1 MRKSLFT
8 LLCVCAFAFPGRSNV
23 VCQADRNTPG
33 DMGEITPEREAAAL
47 KFVELHHPELRNLLD
62 ALHEADKKQFKRAIE
77 DIFRVSERLARIKSR
92 TPDRYEIELD
102 LWKVNSR
109 LNLLIASLPMAEDYD
124 TAMTEIERTITQKQN
139 LQLKLLQS
147 EERAAQQR
155 LDRIRKS
162 IAEAKKNGKDNIA
175 KQLQR
180 IRKSYPPTSPNE
192 QAGP

>member
-1 MRKSLFT
+1 MRSSLFI
-8 LLCVCAFAFPGRSNV
+8 LICACALAFPPQSGD
-23 VCQADRNTPG
+23 VCLAERNTQG

-47 KFVELHHPELRNLLD
+47 KFVELHHPELRDLLN
-62 ALHEADKKQFKRAIE
+62 ALREADKKQFNRAIE

-109 LNLLIASLPMAEDYD
+109 LNLLIASLPMAQDYD
-124 TAMTEIERTITQKQN
+124 IAMKEIERAITQKQE
-139 LQLKLLQS
+139 LQLKLLQL

-155 LDRIRKS
+155 LDRVKKS
-162 IAEAKKNGKDNIA
+162 IAEAKKNGKENIA